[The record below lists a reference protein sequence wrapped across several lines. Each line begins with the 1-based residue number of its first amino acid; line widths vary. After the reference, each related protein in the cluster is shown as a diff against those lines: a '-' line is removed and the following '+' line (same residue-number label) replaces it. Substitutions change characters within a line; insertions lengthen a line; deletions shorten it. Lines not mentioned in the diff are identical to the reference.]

1 MLVKVFSHKYRIT
14 ISKLL
19 RIIVIIVSIEVI
31 EGLRLQMA
39 RLLTPPTSSL
49 RKVLGDIKH
58 HYVFH
63 LNHQNL
69 ILWLQKYLHIGYIS
83 LIIPIYSYL
92 TNMTITTIDLF
103 YFDNNIKT

>member
-19 RIIVIIVSIEVI
+19 RIIVIIVSFEVI

-58 HYVFH
+58 HYVE
-63 LNHQNL
+63 
-69 ILWLQKYLHIGYIS
+69 
-83 LIIPIYSYL
+83 
-92 TNMTITTIDLF
+92 
-103 YFDNNIKT
+103 